1 MIDDCFENFV
11 IRVVV
16 VVNEGDELDW
26 IFFNSLVFIFVFF
39 IIIGNVL

>member
-26 IFFNSLVFIFVFF
+26 IFLNSLVFMFVFF
-39 IIIGNVL
+39 IIIGSVL